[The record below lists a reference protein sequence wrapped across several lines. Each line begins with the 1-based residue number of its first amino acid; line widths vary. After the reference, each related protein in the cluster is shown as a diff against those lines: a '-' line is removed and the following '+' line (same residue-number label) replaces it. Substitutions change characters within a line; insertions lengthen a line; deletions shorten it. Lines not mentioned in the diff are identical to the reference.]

1 MELFILIG
9 VIGSAIG
16 MSFMMSVVKRLGM
29 KVIVIVFIY
38 SLFYYGFKEPEF
50 LLAKGKQL
58 FSYVFNNSQDI
69 ITELLTWTINQ
80 VVVSVTKIV
89 DVVNQML

>member
-16 MSFMMSVVKRLGM
+16 MSFMMSVFKRLGM
-29 KVIVIVFIY
+29 KVIVIFLIY
-38 SLFYYGFKEPEF
+38 TLLYYGFKEPEF
-50 LLAKGKQL
+50 LLAKGKQML
-58 FSYVFNNSQDI
+58 NYVFNNGQDI
-69 ITELLTWTINQ
+69 VTDALSWMVNQ
-80 VVVSVTKIV
+80 VVTSVTKIV